1 MILISHPAVCA
12 AARLIYRLY
21 REEFSNRVLLDFDPY
36 GPEPTLPEP
45 ESIDEGLFVVNTNWT
60 YDPEAYS
67 DLLSNN
73 KAAAYYGRKE
83 GIASIHRGSAVGLYH
98 VGVGVIAIGTV
109 TSACCRAIH
118 DDVPDA
124 EFFVQCHFDYKVDP
138 KAEPD
143 RAVKAWEINERFKT
157 GHRFRQTVFTLPAA
171 YASFIREKF
180 QERTNTR

>member
-1 MILISHPAVCA
+1 M
-12 AARLIYRLY
+12 
-21 REEFSNRVLLDFDPY
+21 
-36 GPEPTLPEP
+36 
-45 ESIDEGLFVVNTNWT
+45 VNTNWT

-124 EFFVQCHFDYKVDP
+124 EFFVQ
-138 KAEPD
+138 
-143 RAVKAWEINERFKT
+143 INERFKT